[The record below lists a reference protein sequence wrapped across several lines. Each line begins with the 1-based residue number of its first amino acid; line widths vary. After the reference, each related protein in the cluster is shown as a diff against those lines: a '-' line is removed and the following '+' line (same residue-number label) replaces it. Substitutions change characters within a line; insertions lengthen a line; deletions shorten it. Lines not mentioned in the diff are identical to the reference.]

1 MITNQLASCVVCRHS
16 KENDTNPLDQYDL
29 DALKVV
35 SEVFPYSICEE
46 HKKAMDARIL
56 ELTKLEPK
64 VYSLKKGEV
73 KTFVP
78 KTVPVKP
85 NYQDRE
91 PNDGSLIE

>member
-1 MITNQLASCVVCRHS
+1 MITNQSSSCVVCRHS
-16 KENDTNPLDQYDL
+16 KENDPNPLDQYDL
-29 DALKVV
+29 DALRVV

-46 HKKAMDARIL
+46 HKKAMDTRIL
-56 ELTKLEPK
+56 ELTKPEPK
-64 VYSLKKGEV
+64 KYEVRTGEV